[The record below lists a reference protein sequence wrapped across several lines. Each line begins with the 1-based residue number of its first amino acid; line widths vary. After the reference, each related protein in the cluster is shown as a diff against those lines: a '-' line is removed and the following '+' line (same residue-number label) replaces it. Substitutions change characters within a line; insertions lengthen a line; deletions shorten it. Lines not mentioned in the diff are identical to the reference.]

1 MAAKKDEK
9 KRRRKSNS
17 FTIPVA
23 LALPIANLAFET
35 YQDTQTMGFSEAI
48 RWLLGKLTGYYAQPN
63 WPDWRAKHMRHGTLP
78 IAVGYGV
85 HWVAAKAGINRAI
98 ARAGIPIFRI

>member
-1 MAAKKDEK
+1 MATK
-9 KRRRKSNS
+9 KRRRRKST

-23 LALPIANLAFET
+23 LALPIANLAYDT
-35 YQDTQTMGFSEAI
+35 YVDTTNWGFGEAS

-63 WPDWRAKHMRHGTLP
+63 YPDWRIRHMKHGALP

-85 HWVAAKAGINRAI
+85 HWVASKMGINRAL
-98 ARAGIPIFRI
+98 ARTGIPIIRI